1 MAKRAAAP
9 ASDEP
14 ASAPAASR
22 AARRGR
28 RRPTAGGW
36 TLRIAWLLLLAVV
49 LAGAGWAAWQLIGTN
64 QSSANLARVAVEG
77 YQAACAADPGAE
89 PETPAEEPAEGDT
102 AQVIGL
108 LSFPQQSEQSWPIM
122 VGTGEDQL
130 ATGIGWYPQTAGV
143 GEIGNMA
150 LVGYRLTNG
159 EPFADLLELR
169 VGDQVRI
176 TTCTHVYIYE
186 IEVAPSELTV
196 QAGDDWVLQ
205 AVPGEPGQQPTGR
218 TITLITSQDLLPS
231 DDRSVGFG
239 ALVSAEPR

>member
-1 MAKRAAAP
+1 MNRP
-9 ASDEP
+9 ELHDVLRRWRTLSDEHDP
-14 ASAPAASR
+14 
-22 AARRGR
+22 
-28 RRPTAGGW
+28 RPILVGETY
-36 TLRIAWLLLLAVV
+36 V
-49 LAGAGWAAWQLIGTN
+49 LELDH
-64 QSSANLARVAVEG
+64 LVPF
-77 YQAACAADPGAE
+77 Y
-89 PETPAEEPAEGDT
+89 
-102 AQVIGL
+102 
-108 LSFPQQSEQSWPIM
+108 
-122 VGTGEDQL
+122 GTGEDQL
-130 ATGIGWYPQTAGV
+130 ATGIGWYPQSAGV

-186 IEVAPSELTV
+186 IEVAPAELTV

-218 TITLITSQDLLPS
+218 MITLITSQDLLPS